1 MCLICDLF
9 IGTNQYEI
17 SEIWYF
23 LSILN
28 RSMPYNA
35 FEKRH
40 GREKVLARYDQ
51 VIISL
56 LVFIHVNRVYTF
68 RRFPVSCFNLFCYRY
83 GIPSS
88 TFDY

>member
-9 IGTNQYEI
+9 IGTNQYESVKYDI
-17 SEIWYF
+17 F
-23 LSILN
+23 SILN

-40 GREKVLARYDQ
+40 GREKVLAWYDQ

>member
-1 MCLICDLF
+1 M
-9 IGTNQYEI
+9 TY
-17 SEIWYF
+17 
-23 LSILN
+23 LSVQINMKPVKYDIFSFLN

-35 FEKRH
+35 FKKRH

>member
-23 LSILN
+23 LQ
-28 RSMPYNA
+28 
-35 FEKRH
+35 FEPFDAVQCFWEETWA
-40 GREKVLARYDQ
+40 REKVLARYDQ